1 MSWMGGCARDSVKLG
16 STLDCDS
23 YRTTTP
29 HRATAQVEYQRQA
42 DQTKPTEGGST
53 FSQQRVSLSRRRQS
67 AKMSRMESL
76 RGSVRRGQPGI
87 SASAAAWMGSPNDQS
102 RTFQPCVREMMR
114 QVPHGSRVYVCVLPS
129 GRNAAMAHS
138 GVRSARKKYPSENP
152 TRKARTMFIPG
163 LDWPGVTSSIIAMAN
178 RR

>member
-1 MSWMGGCARDSVKLG
+1 M
-16 STLDCDS
+16 THTEPQH
-23 YRTTTP
+23 RTGPPPRSNTSGK
-29 HRATAQVEYQRQA
+29 
-42 DQTKPTEGGST
+42 QTKQNPPRGST

-87 SASAAAWMGSPNDQS
+87 SASAAVWMGSPNDQS

-138 GVRSARKKYPSENP
+138 GFVAPARN
-152 TRKARTMFIPG
+152 TRPKTRPERRKQCLF

>member
-1 MSWMGGCARDSVKLG
+1 V
-16 STLDCDS
+16 T
-23 YRTTTP
+23 RTEP
-29 HRATAQVEYQRQA
+29 QHRTGPPPRSNTSGK
-42 DQTKPTEGGST
+42 QTKQNPPRGST

-114 QVPHGSRVYVCVLPS
+114 QVPHDSRVYVCVLPS

-152 TRKARTMFIPG
+152 TRKAQTMFIPG
-163 LDWPGVTSSIIAMAN
+163 LAGGNLIDHRDGE
-178 RR
+178 